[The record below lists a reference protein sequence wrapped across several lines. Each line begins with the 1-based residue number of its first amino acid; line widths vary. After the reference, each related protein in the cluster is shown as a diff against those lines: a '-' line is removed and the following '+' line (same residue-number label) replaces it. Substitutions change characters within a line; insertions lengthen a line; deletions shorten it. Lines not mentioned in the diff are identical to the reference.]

1 MKKTRPLISIV
12 MPYYNSSKF
21 IRQAIWSTLRQS
33 FKDFELILIDDGSQ
47 DNSADIAN
55 SFKDERIIHV
65 HRKHDYISSLNT
77 GLDIATG
84 KFIARMDA
92 DDIMHP
98 DRLLVQSMLLERN
111 SNIDFCSSWCTVF
124 NDYTGETYPQKTRF
138 GHISNPLVSLL
149 LCNCFVHPS
158 MMFRRNFIEEHK
170 LRYKQYKYAEDY
182 KLWADAAIAGAKFY
196 TLPQL
201 LLFYRFHNNQISELF
216 KEEQNK
222 TGLIIREEIMNAII
236 PQTPLEI
243 QATYERLSV
252 LEHKDMIPS
261 EAKYSIMHTI
271 MTYNDIIL

>member
-138 GHISNPLVSLL
+138 GHITNPLVFLL

-222 TGLIIREEIMNAII
+222 TGLIIREETMNAII